1 LWSRAA
7 ALAAAAWLLAGAC
20 QAPAAAYEAG
30 PVADGGAIEGAV
42 TFAGAVPSLPPI
54 PVEAKHRE
62 HCGAELPA
70 EALVVDA
77 ASSGVRYAVVYL
89 EGVGRGKAPSEGPP
103 LVLDNRKCLFAP
115 HVLSATLGDTLRVR
129 NADPTLHNIRARL
142 LGETRSLMNVVQP
155 TQGQETDREIR
166 KAGVMALSC
175 DAHPHM
181 HGWLLAF
188 EHPYHAV
195 TDARGRFRLADV
207 PPGRYRVV
215 AWHEGWNRL
224 RLERGHPVYD
234 EPHRLAQ
241 EVEVPPSGTAKVAF
255 EIKPR

>member
-1 LWSRAA
+1 LWSRA
-7 ALAAAAWLLAGAC
+7 ALAAAAWLAAP
-20 QAPAAAYEAG
+20 PAAAYEAVT
-30 PVADGGAIEGAV
+30 VADGGAIEGTV
-42 TFAGAVPSLPPI
+42 TFGGPVPSLPPV
-54 PVEAKHRE
+54 PVDPQHHEF
-62 HCGAELPA
+62 CGAEVPA
-70 EALVVDA
+70 EALVVDPA
-77 ASSGVRYAVVYL
+77 GGGVRYAVVYL
-89 EGVGRGKAPSEGPP
+89 EGIDRGKPRPEGPP

-129 NADPTLHNIRARL
+129 NADPVLHNIRARL
-142 LGETRSLMNVVQP
+142 LGETRTLLNIVQP
-155 TQGQETDREIR
+155 TQGQETDRDIR
-166 KAGVMALSC
+166 RTGVTALSC

-241 EVEVPPSGTAKVAF
+241 EVEVPPSGTAKVVF

>member
-1 LWSRAA
+1 LLWSRA
-7 ALAAAAWLLAGAC
+7 ALAAAAWLAATT
-20 QAPAAAYEAG
+20 AAAYEAAS
-30 PVADGGAIEGAV
+30 VADGGAIEGAV
-42 TFAGAVPSLPPI
+42 TFAGPIPAIEPI
-54 PVEAKHRE
+54 PVDPKHHE
-62 HCGAELPA
+62 FCGAEVPA
-70 EALVVDA
+70 EALVVDPA
-77 ASSGVRYAVVYL
+77 GRGVRYAVVYL
-89 EGVGRGKAPSEGPP
+89 EGIDRGKPRAEGPP

-115 HVLSATLGDTLRVR
+115 HVLSATVGDTLRVR
-129 NADPTLHNIRARL
+129 NADPTLHNIRARV

-166 KAGVMALSC
+166 KPAVMALSC